1 MTEFWESSFREHKD
15 MWGQHPANVTFDAL
29 ELFLSIEAH
38 NILVPG
44 FGYGRN
50 ANVFTDAGMKVTG
63 IEISKTAIA
72 LAKKQYGED
81 IRVYH
86 GSVSDMPFD
95 ADLYEGIYSYA
106 LMHLL
111 GKNERL
117 KFIKDGY
124 DQLAPGGYMVN
135 VSLSTSDSRYG
146 KGTLLEPDQFQSKH
160 GVNLF
165 FYNHQ
170 SIEKEFG
177 DFGLQEFMEI
187 QEPKNANPGKPVQNF
202 WKIICRKPAEN

>member
-1 MTEFWESSFREHKD
+1 
-15 MWGQHPANVTFDAL
+15 MWGQQPADVTFEVL
-29 ELFLSIEAH
+29 ELFRRNGVR

-44 FGYGRN
+44 YGYGRN

-63 IEISKTAIA
+63 IEISETAIA

-86 GSVSDMPFD
+86 GPVSDMPFD
-95 ADLYEGIYSYA
+95 TDLYDGIYNYA

-111 GKNERL
+111 GKSERL
-117 KFIKDGY
+117 QFIKDCY
-124 DQLAPGGYMVN
+124 EQLTPGGYMVS

-165 FYNHQ
+165 FYKQQ
-170 SIEKEFG
+170 SIEEEFG
-177 DFGLQEFMEI
+177 NFGLQRVREI
-187 QEPKNANPGKPVQNF
+187 QEPKNANPGKPVQTF
-202 WKIICRKPAEN
+202 WKIICRKPLDN